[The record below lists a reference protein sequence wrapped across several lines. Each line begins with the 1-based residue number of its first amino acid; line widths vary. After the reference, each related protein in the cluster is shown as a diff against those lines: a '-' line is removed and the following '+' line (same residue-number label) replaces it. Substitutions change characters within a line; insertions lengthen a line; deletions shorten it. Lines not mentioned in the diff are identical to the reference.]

1 MKHIAKKLG
10 VALMATIMIWSCGKD
25 DGPEPPKNTAPVIK
39 AHTFTVA
46 ETIADTETIGT
57 VTATDKDGDALAFNI
72 KTNDGNL
79 FELTK
84 EGTLSLAA
92 GKALDAASSD
102 KHSITVSVTDGT
114 AKVDATVTIKVT
126 AVDPDNQSPVIE
138 AQEFTVSEAITD
150 SDEIGQVEATDPEDD
165 DLTFEL
171 IANDNDLF
179 LLTTAGVLTLAEG
192 KTLDFGTATEHSI
205 TVRVSDGNTTAN
217 AEITIKVT
225 QGAANSAPVIEA
237 QEFTAKEDIADTDVI
252 GTVTATDADED
263 ELTFELT
270 ENDNDLFMLTAA
282 GELTLAEGKTLDY
295 ETATEHSITV
305 SVSDGEETAEATI
318 TITVENVIEGMA
330 EDPDSFITTW
340 KTETD
345 GEKITI
351 GLEFSYTYNY
361 AVDWGDGTVEELTN
375 ADGKPSHVYA
385 TAGTYTVAI
394 QGEFPAILMFDGG
407 TTDKLMSLEQWG
419 NIQWKS
425 FNGAFGGGCSNMVY
439 NATDV
444 PDLSQVT
451 IMDGMFY
458 GASSFNGD
466 LSGWDVSSVTSM
478 GSMFQYADVFNGD
491 ISTWDVSNVT
501 NMSSMFHNAPSFN
514 GDLSGWDVSNVTDMG
529 SMFSGATSFNGDL
542 STWDV
547 SNVTNMSGMFRD
559 AFSFNGDISTWDV
572 SNVTTMVAMFRNASS
587 FNGDI
592 STWDV
597 SNVTN
602 MSNMF
607 YGATSFDQDF
617 GSWDIGSVESMNSM
631 LDNSGMSKE
640 NFNATLIGWSNF
652 VEQNNGPDGITLG
665 MDNLTFCGQ
674 EAGDAANTLSNIHA
688 WDFTGN
694 YTYEGVN
701 CQ

>member
-25 DGPEPPKNTAPVIK
+25 DGPEPPKNTAPVVK

-57 VTATDKDGDALAFNI
+57 VTATDAEGDALTFSI

-79 FELTK
+79 FEITK
-84 EGTLSLAA
+84 EGKLSLAT
-92 GKALDAASSD
+92 GKALDAASSTE
-102 KHSITVSVTDGT
+102 HSITVSVTDGT

-150 SDEIGQVEATDPEDD
+150 SDEIGQVAATDPEDD

-179 LLTTAGVLTLAEG
+179 LLTTAGMLTLAEG

-225 QGAANSAPVIEA
+225 QGATNSAPEIEA

-305 SVSDGEETAEATI
+305 SVTDGEETAEATI
-318 TITVENVIEGMA
+318 TISVENVIEGMA

-345 GEKITI
+345 GETI
-351 GLEFSYTYNY
+351 HMGINNDYNY
-361 AVDWGDGTVEELTN
+361 DFTIDWGDGTVEELTQAN
-375 ADGKPSHVYA
+375 NIQETHTHIYA

-394 QGEFPAILMFDGG
+394 QGEFSAIDMSFPASYENLI
-407 TTDKLMSLEQWG
+407 SLEQWG

-425 FNGAFGGGCSNMVY
+425 FNRAFYNCENMVY

-444 PDLSQVT
+444 PDLS
-451 IMDGMFY
+451 
-458 GASSFNGD
+458 
-466 LSGWDVSSVTSM
+466 
-478 GSMFQYADVFNGD
+478 
-491 ISTWDVSNVT
+491 
-501 NMSSMFHNAPSFN
+501 
-514 GDLSGWDVSNVTDMG
+514 NVTDM
-529 SMFSGATSFNGDL
+529 SNMFDGATSFNGDI
-542 STWDV
+542 SSWDVSSVTTMYQMFYDATSFNGDISNWDV
-547 SNVTNMSGMFRD
+547 SNVTSMSYMFYN
-559 AFSFNGDISTWDV
+559 ATSFNGDISSWDV
-572 SNVTTMVAMFRNASS
+572 SNVTTMSGMFRDASS

-597 SNVTN
+597 SNVIYMGKMFKGATSFN
-602 MSNMF
+602 RNLGSWGIGSVTGMSNMF
-607 YGATSFDQDF
+607 
-617 GSWDIGSVESMNSM
+617 
-631 LDNSGMSKE
+631 DNSGMSKA
-640 NFNATLIGWSNF
+640 NLGSTFIGWNNF
-652 VEQNNGPDGITLG
+652 VEQNNGPQGITLG
-665 MDNLTFCGQ
+665 LDNLAICLGSEGYSAFQNLYDNHSWDYTGQYTFEEC
-674 EAGDAANTLSNIHA
+674 N
-688 WDFTGN
+688 
-694 YTYEGVN
+694 
-701 CQ
+701 

>member
-1 MKHIAKKLG
+1 
-10 VALMATIMIWSCGKD
+10 MATIMIWSCGKD
-25 DGPEPPKNTAPVIK
+25 DGPTPPKNTAPVVK

-57 VTATDKDGDALAFNI
+57 VTATDAEGDALAFSI

-79 FELTK
+79 FEITK
-84 EGTLSLAA
+84 EGKLSLAA

-114 AKVDATVTIKVT
+114 AKADATVTIKVT

-150 SDEIGQVEATDPEDD
+150 TDEIGQVAATDPEDD
-165 DLTFEL
+165 ELTFEM

-179 LLTTAGVLTLAEG
+179 LLTTAGMLTLAEG

-225 QGAANSAPVIEA
+225 QGTTNSAPEIEA
-237 QEFTAKEDIADTDVI
+237 QEFTAKEDIADTDMI

-263 ELTFELT
+263 ELTFELK
-270 ENDNDLFMLTAA
+270 ENDNDLFLLTTA
-282 GELTLAEGKTLDY
+282 GELTLAEGKALDY
-295 ETATEHSITV
+295 ETTTEHSITV
-305 SVSDGEETAEATI
+305 SVTDGEETAEATI
-318 TITVENVIEGMA
+318 TITVENVIESMA
-330 EDPDSFITTW
+330 EDPASFVTTW

-345 GEKITI
+345 GEEITI
-351 GLEFSYTYNY
+351 GINFFYTYNY
-361 AVDWGDGTVEELTN
+361 TVDWGDGTVEELTE
-375 ADGKPSHVYA
+375 ADGNPSHVYA

-394 QGEFPAILMFDGG
+394 QGEFPIIDMSVSNDM
-407 TTDKLMSLEQWG
+407 DKLIGLEQWG

-425 FNGAFGGGCSNMVY
+425 FNNAFANCINMVY
-439 NATDV
+439 NATDA
-444 PDLSQVT
+444 PDL
-451 IMDGMFY
+451 
-458 GASSFNGD
+458 
-466 LSGWDVSSVTSM
+466 
-478 GSMFQYADVFNGD
+478 
-491 ISTWDVSNVT
+491 
-501 NMSSMFHNAPSFN
+501 
-514 GDLSGWDVSNVTDMG
+514 SNVTDMNY
-529 SMFSGATSFNGDL
+529 MFSGATSFNGNL
-542 STWDV
+542 SNWDV
-547 SNVTNMSGMFRD
+547 SNVTNMRRMF
-559 AFSFNGDISTWDV
+559 W
-572 SNVTTMVAMFRNASS
+572 NASS

-592 STWDV
+592 GNWDV
-597 SNVTN
+597 SNVTD
-602 MSNMF
+602 MSYMF
-607 YGATSFDQDF
+607 SEAASFDRDL
-617 GSWDIGSVESMNSM
+617 GNWNIGKVEFMTGM

-652 VEQNNGPDGITLG
+652 VEQNNGPDGIILG

-674 EAGDAANTLSNIHA
+674 EVGDAANTLSNIHA
-688 WDFTGN
+688 WNFIGN